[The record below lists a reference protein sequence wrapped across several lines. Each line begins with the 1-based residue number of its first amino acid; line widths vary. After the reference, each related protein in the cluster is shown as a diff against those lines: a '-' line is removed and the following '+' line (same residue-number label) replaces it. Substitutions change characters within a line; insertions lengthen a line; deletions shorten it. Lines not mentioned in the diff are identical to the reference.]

1 VTANNRTT
9 DTFHACRLAGLIDIT
24 VTGVVFNLL
33 LDRRLGGLRGRIA
46 SLTSIARP
54 TRRGST
60 AAGVHNADLDGASY

>member
-1 VTANNRTT
+1 
-9 DTFHACRLAGLIDIT
+9 
-24 VTGVVFNLL
+24 VFNLL